1 MSADEI
7 RAAGQDLPGDS
18 RAGPGKFAAGM
29 DRRGAQGYTG
39 EKKYRLKGRL
49 FPLAG
54 EASVSEYDR
63 EKAERAWGDSMP
75 DDQDGETDTAPE
87 KTYRDGSL
95 ANECWNEK
103 QENA

>member
-1 MSADEI
+1 MAE
-7 RAAGQDLPGDS
+7 
-18 RAGPGKFAAGM
+18 
-29 DRRGAQGYTG
+29 
-39 EKKYRLKGRL
+39 
-49 FPLAG
+49 
-54 EASVSEYDR
+54 EASMSEYDR
-63 EKAERAWGDSMP
+63 EKAEMAWGDSMP